1 MPTQTERLWR
11 LQVFGEAAVEAVLKE
26 LKQLHDHLVIEP
38 VNADKMTLKEKQG
51 ALAYLMFLKEKRTGE
66 IKGRGCADGRKQRAT
81 LTKEETSSPTV
92 AIESI
97 LISST
102 IDAHEKRDVGKQTW
116 MTQCTFKLTVQWLN
130 P

>member
-1 MPTQTERLWR
+1 M
-11 LQVFGEAAVEAVLKE
+11 LKE

-97 LISST
+97 LMHTKKEMLLPST
-102 IDAHEKRDVGKQTW
+102 FPGLSCK
-116 MTQCTFKLTVQWLN
+116 
-130 P
+130 

>member
-1 MPTQTERLWR
+1 M
-11 LQVFGEAAVEAVLKE
+11 LKE

-66 IKGRGCADGRKQRAT
+66 IKGSGCADGHKQRAT